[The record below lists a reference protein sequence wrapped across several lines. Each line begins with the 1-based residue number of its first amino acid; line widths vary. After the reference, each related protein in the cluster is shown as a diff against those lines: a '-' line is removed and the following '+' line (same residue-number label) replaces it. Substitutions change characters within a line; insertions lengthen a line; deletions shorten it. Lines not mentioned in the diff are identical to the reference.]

1 MEICD
6 RIPKLQEAIG
16 LALKGL
22 KCKEGITYPATLD
35 GLSAVL
41 ECIPDNFYDRV
52 IHLVNESCQDANK
65 THEQTAGDNSDDNG
79 EVQLSQS
86 PSNLRRYNA
95 TCLLRCFNNAGFR
108 SSEKEAKK

>member
-6 RIPKLQEAIG
+6 RIPKLQDAIWI
-16 LALKGL
+16 ALKGL

-52 IHLVNESCQDANK
+52 IHLVNESCQDATK
-65 THEQTAGDNSDDNG
+65 MQIRLMSKLQATTATTTA
-79 EVQLSQS
+79 
-86 PSNLRRYNA
+86 RYNYHNPQVICED
-95 TCLLRCFNNAGFR
+95 TTRHVY
-108 SSEKEAKK
+108 